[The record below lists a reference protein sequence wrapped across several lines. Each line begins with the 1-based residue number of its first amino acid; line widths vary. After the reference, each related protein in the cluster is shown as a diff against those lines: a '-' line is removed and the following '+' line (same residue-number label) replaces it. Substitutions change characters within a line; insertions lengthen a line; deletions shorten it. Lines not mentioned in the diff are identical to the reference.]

1 MKNNKRVILTSR
13 NSLIKS
19 VFGGVDLWKGI
30 LENEKNFL
38 DESIN
43 SISTIDDE
51 DSCIQILSVKNNKL
65 NIDLTDCSVFEFP
78 FLIRNKKC
86 SICNIDLDMSE
97 LKINEQYK
105 KMYKTTNTQYCKAHN
120 PFNCEICNKLI
131 TDEYRYIED
140 KKYHQKCLNCIYCY
154 KKLGEKICKCD
165 FGFMHKECFAHYN
178 DDIKEKELKYLY
190 KNSPNCEFCDEKIM
204 NEYDIINNYKIHKK
218 CLEKIKDKG
227 IDQGKQY
234 ILDGIE
240 TKCYICK
247 KVIFGEV
254 LKTVN
259 GLSHKECLSFVM
271 FIIYA
276 FFDIVKNLNRYY

>member
-1 MKNNKRVILTSR
+1 
-13 NSLIKS
+13 
-19 VFGGVDLWKGI
+19 
-30 LENEKNFL
+30 
-38 DESIN
+38 
-43 SISTIDDE
+43 
-51 DSCIQILSVKNNKL
+51 
-65 NIDLTDCSVFEFP
+65 
-78 FLIRNKKC
+78 
-86 SICNIDLDMSE
+86 
-97 LKINEQYK
+97 
-105 KMYKTTNTQYCKAHN
+105 MYKTKNTQYCKDHN

-131 TDEYRYIED
+131 TDEYRNIED

-178 DDIKEKELKYLY
+178 DDIREKELKYLY

-204 NEYDIINNYKIHKK
+204 SEYDIVNNYKIHKK

-247 KVIFGEV
+247 KVILGEG
-254 LKTVN
+254 LKNVN